1 MKGVEK
7 LEGGVLILGKNST
20 NVFPVWKEKKKKR
33 NTTAKPKPKPKVE
46 IILKSHRCQL
56 KELSMNKLRYF
67 QQQNK

>member
-33 NTTAKPKPKPKVE
+33 E
-46 IILKSHRCQL
+46 I
-56 KELSMNKLRYF
+56 
-67 QQQNK
+67 QQQNQTKTKGWDHIKKSQMPTERALNEQTKVFSATK

>member
-20 NVFPVWKEKKKKR
+20 NVFPVWKEKKKREKY
-33 NTTAKPKPKPKVE
+33 NSKTKPKPKVE

-56 KELSMNKLRYF
+56 KELSMNKLKYF